1 MKKISPYKRGSR
13 QLRSARHQK
22 PGVAAGSAHERDQ
35 KIMVTKKAAEKTPPA
50 PTVKMT
56 KTQIVKTL
64 AEKLEAEP
72 KQIQSFLDALAEM
85 ATEQTREAG
94 EFTVPGL
101 GKLVKAER
109 KERMGRNPATGEQ
122 MKIAAKTTVKFRIA
136 KAATDAIA
144 PPKA

>member
-1 MKKISPYKRGSR
+1 M
-13 QLRSARHQK
+13 A
-22 PGVAAGSAHERDQ
+22 
-35 KIMVTKKAAEKTPPA
+35 TKKATAKSASSPAKAAPDKTSAEKQPTPTPKGA
-50 PTVKMT
+50 PVAKMT
-56 KTQIVKTL
+56 KTQIIKAM
-64 AEKLEAEP
+64 AEKLATER
-72 KQIQSFLDALAEM
+72 KQIQTFFDALAEM

-94 EFTVPGL
+94 EFTIPGL

-109 KERMGRNPATGEQ
+109 KERMGRNPATGEE

>member
-1 MKKISPYKRGSR
+1 M
-13 QLRSARHQK
+13 
-22 PGVAAGSAHERDQ
+22 AA
-35 KIMVTKKAAEKTPPA
+35 KKAAEKPA
-50 PTVKMT
+50 PVPVVKMT
-56 KTQIVKTL
+56 KTQIVKAL

-72 KQIQSFLDALAEM
+72 KQVQSFFDALADM

-109 KERMGRNPATGEQ
+109 KERMGRNPQTGEEI
-122 MKIAAKTTVKFRIA
+122 KIAAKTTVKFRIA

>member
-1 MKKISPYKRGSR
+1 M
-13 QLRSARHQK
+13 A
-22 PGVAAGSAHERDQ
+22 
-35 KIMVTKKAAEKTPPA
+35 TKKAAEKAAPA
-50 PTVKMT
+50 PAAKMT
-56 KTQIVKTL
+56 KAQIVKAL

-72 KQIQSFLDALAEM
+72 KKIQSFLDALAEM

-122 MKIAAKTTVKFRIA
+122 IKIAAKTTVKFRIA
-136 KAATDAIA
+136 KAATDAIV

>member
-1 MKKISPYKRGSR
+1 MHQNAGAPAQKRSSR
-13 QLRSARHQK
+13 
-22 PGVAAGSAHERDQ
+22 GNETTMAA
-35 KIMVTKKAAEKTPPA
+35 KKAVAEAKPA
-50 PTVKMT
+50 PAAKMT
-56 KTQIVKTL
+56 KTQIVKAL
-64 AEKLEAEP
+64 SEKLATEP

-94 EFTVPGL
+94 EFMIPGL

-109 KERMGRNPATGEQ
+109 KERMGRNPATGEE
-122 MKIAAKTTVKFRIA
+122 MKIAAKTAVKFRIS

>member
-1 MKKISPYKRGSR
+1 MSGKTSRASDGGATAQKRTTEGDEKTM
-13 QLRSARHQK
+13 A
-22 PGVAAGSAHERDQ
+22 
-35 KIMVTKKAAEKTPPA
+35 TKKTTEEAKPVPAA
-50 PTVKMT
+50 KMT
-56 KTQIVKTL
+56 KTQIVRAM

-72 KQIQSFLDALAEM
+72 KQIQLFLDALAKM

-122 MKIAAKTTVKFRIA
+122 IKIGAKTTVKFRVA

>member
-1 MKKISPYKRGSR
+1 M
-13 QLRSARHQK
+13 A
-22 PGVAAGSAHERDQ
+22 
-35 KIMVTKKAAEKTPPA
+35 TKKTA
-50 PTVKMT
+50 PTPVAKMT
-56 KTQIVKTL
+56 KTQIVKAL
-64 AEKLEAEP
+64 AEKLATEP
-72 KQIQSFLDALAEM
+72 KQVQAFFDALAEM

-109 KERMGRNPATGEQ
+109 KERMGRNPANGEE
-122 MKIAAKTTVKFRIA
+122 MKIAAKTAVKFRIA

>member
-1 MKKISPYKRGSR
+1 M
-13 QLRSARHQK
+13 
-22 PGVAAGSAHERDQ
+22 AA
-35 KIMVTKKAAEKTPPA
+35 KKAVAEAKPA
-50 PTVKMT
+50 PAAKMT
-56 KTQIVKTL
+56 KTQIVKAL
-64 AEKLEAEP
+64 SEKLATEP

-94 EFTVPGL
+94 EFMIPGL

-109 KERMGRNPATGEQ
+109 KERMGRNPATGEE
-122 MKIAAKTTVKFRIA
+122 MKIAAKTAVKFRIS